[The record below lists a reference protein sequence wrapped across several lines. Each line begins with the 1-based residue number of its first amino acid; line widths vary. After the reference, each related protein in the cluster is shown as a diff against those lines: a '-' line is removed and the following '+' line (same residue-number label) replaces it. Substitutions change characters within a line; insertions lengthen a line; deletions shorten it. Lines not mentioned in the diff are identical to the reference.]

1 MNANTVIEF
10 WFNELTPAQ
19 WWQVD
24 TNLDA
29 DILARFSSL
38 HLAAQQGELSE
49 WRKTPEGSLAEIIV
63 LDQFSRNMYRGTAQA
78 FASDGLALALAQFA
92 IEKGHDTQLEPLQRS
107 FLYMPFMHSESAK
120 IHMQALSLFT
130 ALGNENNLDFEIKHK
145 AIIDRFGRYPHRNQ
159 ILGRVSTA
167 EEEAFLTEPNS
178 NFFGLGSNLAAH
190 TDQNDRQG
198 SL

>member
-38 HLAAQQGELSE
+38 HLAAQQGELSH
-49 WRKTPEGSLAEIIV
+49 WRQTPEGSLAEIIV
-63 LDQFSRNMYRGTAQA
+63 LDQFSRNMYRGTPQA

-92 IEKGHDTQLEPLQRS
+92 IEKGYDTQLEPLQRS

-120 IHMQALSLFT
+120 IHVQALSLFT
-130 ALGNENNLDFEIKHK
+130 SLGNENNLDFEIKHK

-167 EEEAFLTEPNS
+167 EEEAFLTQPNS
-178 NFFGLGSNLAAH
+178 SF
-190 TDQNDRQG
+190 
-198 SL
+198 